1 MWGAG
6 EITDKVEKLKEFLD
20 YRAHLP
26 KYNLFFFHLD
36 KPSRAD
42 SAV

>member
-6 EITDKVEKLKEFLD
+6 EITNKVEKLKEFLVTELI
-20 YRAHLP
+20 YQNITR
-26 KYNLFFFHLD
+26 FFHLD